1 MNTSFFIARKYFF
14 SKKKR
19 GFINVIAI
27 ISMLGIGVATASL
40 IVVLSALNGM
50 EGLLRSLYGT
60 FDPDLKISA
69 TVGKSFV
76 LDSLTLA
83 DIRKTEGVAYVSE
96 IIEDNAL
103 LKYKDRQM
111 IVRVKGVSDNFTYQ
125 TELDSMI
132 VQGKFILNADSIDY
146 AVVGRGIQFRM
157 QIVIADQLF
166 PLQFIYPKNK
176 KNISIDPSNSF
187 NQQLIMPSAVFAI
200 EKQYDDNY
208 VFVPL
213 SFAQT
218 LLNYQNKRTSLEI
231 KTKTKLDKPMVKQ
244 RLKAL
249 LGKDFLVHDSDEQ
262 HESLLKAVKIEKLF
276 VYLTFSII
284 VGIASFNIFLC
295 LTMLAIEKRKDV
307 AILKSLGAN
316 SETIMA
322 IFVSNGAI
330 IGVTGAISGLFLG
343 LGLCWLQTKYG
354 FVSMGMQTSVVDAY
368 PILVKATDVL
378 LTCVTIIVITLLS
391 CIGPSAKASKILIRE
406 NL

>member
-1 MNTSFFIARKYFF
+1 
-14 SKKKR
+14 
-19 GFINVIAI
+19 
-27 ISMLGIGVATASL
+27 MLGIGVATAAL

-69 TVGKSFV
+69 KLGKSFET
-76 LDSLTLA
+76 DSLL
-83 DIRKTEGVAYVSE
+83 IKKIEKIGGVAYVSE

-111 IVRVKGVSDNFTYQ
+111 IVRVKGVSSNFTHQ
-125 TELDSMI
+125 TDLDSLI
-132 VQGKFILNADSIDY
+132 VQGRFVLQADSIDY
-146 AVVGRGIQFRM
+146 AIVGRGIQYRM
-157 QIVIADQLF
+157 QIVLADQLF

-176 KNISIDPSNSF
+176 KNISIDPSTSF
-187 NQQLIMPSAVFAI
+187 NQQMIMPSAIFAI

-218 LLNYQNKRTSLEI
+218 LLNYKNKRTSLEI
-231 KTKTKLDKPMVKQ
+231 KTKDQKSKQEVKNKLKI
-244 RLKAL
+244 L
-249 LGKDFLVHDSDEQ
+249 LGKEYLVQDSDEQ

-295 LTMLAIEKRKDV
+295 LTMLAIEKRKDI
-307 AILKSLGAN
+307 AILKALGA
-316 SETIMA
+316 STDTIRS
-322 IFVSNGAI
+322 IFTANGAI
-330 IGVTGAISGLFLG
+330 IGISGAISGLFLG
-343 LGLCWLQTKYG
+343 LGLCWLQTKFG

-368 PILVKATDVL
+368 PILVKPTDVL
-378 LTCVTIIVITLLS
+378 LTCVTIIAITVIASWGPATKAGRILL
-391 CIGPSAKASKILIRE
+391 RE